1 MDTTNELVIQNQP
14 KYLWFLILSY
24 SMVIAISNW
33 FDARLV
39 EIFGMAI
46 SPGALI
52 FPATFLLSDIITEVY
67 GYKHARRAIWSAFLF
82 NLIFIGYSQLLVH
95 LPSPRFATDNAVFN
109 KLISDNTYIIL
120 GSFSSYLLSE
130 PLNSYILAKLKKK
143 YNGQYIAIRF
153 VLSTVIASFLD
164 SIVFATIAFYK
175 IYSLHDIT
183 KIIFDIWITKTT
195 IEIIGL
201 RFSIRLSKLLKKS
214 EKLDIYDDK
223 TDFTL
228 LSLEANYT
236 SINNKYKDGA
246 L

>member
-1 MDTTNELVIQNQP
+1 MNSVKTVVIQNQP

-24 SMVIAISNW
+24 SMIIAISNW

-52 FPATFLLSDIITEVY
+52 FPVTFLLSDIITEVY

-82 NLIFIGYSQLLVH
+82 NLIFIGYGQLLVH
-95 LPSPRFATDNAVFN
+95 LPSPSFATDNATFN
-109 KLISDNTYIIL
+109 KLIAVNIYIIL
-120 GSFSSYLLSE
+120 GSFSSYIISE
-130 PLNSYILAKLKKK
+130 PLNSYILAKLKQK
-143 YNGQYIAIRF
+143 YHGQYIAIRF
-153 VLSTVIASFLD
+153 VLSTIIASFLD

-175 IYSLHDIT
+175 IYSMHDIT

-201 RFSIRLSKLLKKS
+201 PFSIRLAKSLKKS
-214 EKLDIYDDK
+214 EKLDIYDDD
-223 TDFTL
+223 TDFTP

-236 SINNKYKDGA
+236 TVNNKYKNGD